1 MKSAIDLTDLVDL
14 MNNSAAGKHDID
26 TMNLTDEWITLAAA
40 AALLETPLS
49 TVRRWGDQGVLQVR
63 RTPGGHRRFS
73 RTSVVAARDRAP
85 GTPVL
90 PAPTPWNLDQTVLA
104 RQNWHA
110 HFQAAGDAGRMRGL
124 GQRLLGLLIQYL
136 TRREEDS
143 RFLAEGREIGAAYG
157 TEAAQSSASLHDL
170 VEAFLFFRSSF
181 MALALQVPAAAH
193 ANDACEI
200 ARLWQRADRFMN
212 EVLLGTIRGYEAAR
226 ATDRPGE
233 LDTAWT

>member
-1 MKSAIDLTDLVDL
+1 M
-14 MNNSAAGKHDID
+14 D
-26 TMNLTDEWITLAAA
+26 TMGLTDEWITLAEAA
-40 AALLETPLS
+40 TLLATPLS
-49 TVRRWGDQGVLQVR
+49 TVRRWGDRGILQMR

-73 RTSVVAARDRAP
+73 RASVVAAHERGP
-85 GTPVL
+85 GITPPVL
-90 PAPTPWNLDQTVLA
+90 PAPMPWNLDQAMLA

-110 HFQAAGDAGRMRGL
+110 HFQAAGEAGRMRGL

-157 TEAAQSSASLHDL
+157 TEAAQSAASLHDL

-181 MALALQVPAAAH
+181 MALALQVPTAAH
-193 ANDACEI
+193 ANDAGEI

>member
-1 MKSAIDLTDLVDL
+1 M
-14 MNNSAAGKHDID
+14 D
-26 TMNLTDEWITLAAA
+26 TMNLTDEWITLTEAAT
-40 AALLETPLS
+40 LLATPLS
-49 TVRRWGDQGVLQVR
+49 TVRRWGDQGILQVR

-73 RTSVVAARDRAP
+73 RASVVAVHERGP
-85 GTPVL
+85 GTTPPVL
-90 PAPTPWNLDQTVLA
+90 PAPMPWNLDQTVLA

-110 HFQAAGDAGRMRGL
+110 HFQAAGEASRMRGL

-157 TEAAQSSASLHDL
+157 TEAAQSAASLHDL

-181 MALALQVPAAAH
+181 MALALQVPTAAH
-193 ANDACEI
+193 ANDANEI

-212 EVLLGTIRGYEAAR
+212 EVLLGTIRGYEAAGSPE
-226 ATDRPGE
+226 RPGE

>member
-1 MKSAIDLTDLVDL
+1 
-14 MNNSAAGKHDID
+14 MNNSAAGKHDTD
-26 TMNLTDEWITLAAA
+26 TMNFTDEWITLGEA
-40 AALLETPLS
+40 AALLATPLS

-73 RTSVVAARDRAP
+73 RASVVAARDRAP
-85 GTPVL
+85 GTPPPVL

-157 TEAAQSSASLHDL
+157 TEAAQSAASLHDL

-181 MALALQVPAAAH
+181 MALALQVPTAAH
-193 ANDACEI
+193 ATDAGEI

-226 ATDRPGE
+226 SARQPEE

>member
-1 MKSAIDLTDLVDL
+1 MTDLTDLVDL

-26 TMNLTDEWITLAAA
+26 TMNFTDEWITLAEAA
-40 AALLETPLS
+40 TLLETPLS

-73 RTSVVAARDRAP
+73 RASVVAARDRAP
-85 GTPVL
+85 GGSSPVL

-181 MALALQVPAAAH
+181 MALALQLPAAAH
-193 ANDACEI
+193 ANDAGEI